1 MARPKNPATT
11 IAPSKTLSGDEIAS
25 AIARLNKRI
34 EELRA
39 VDVSEFNDW
48 APDTLVS
55 LEKSIEQTLERVF
68 GPNTTDFERYKG
80 AAALRYTEYVSFF
93 VIGGDPE
100 PPTPISKVRA
110 SISAHISS
118 AIALLSQAVAGLE
131 EDLAH
136 TPKAIPARTVTT
148 RAGGATKVFI
158 VHGHTDAAR
167 ETVARFIQNMGF
179 EPIILH
185 EQHNGGRTVIEKI
198 EHHGDVGFAVVLLTP
213 DDVGGKGPD
222 DLAPRA
228 RQNVI
233 LELGYF
239 IGRLGRDRVCALKS
253 GELEV
258 PSDFAGVVYQSLD
271 SGGGWK
277 LPLARELKAAGYS
290 IDWER
295 LAEA

>member
-1 MARPKNPATT
+1 
-11 IAPSKTLSGDEIAS
+11 
-25 AIARLNKRI
+25 
-34 EELRA
+34 
-39 VDVSEFNDW
+39 
-48 APDTLVS
+48 
-55 LEKSIEQTLERVF
+55 
-68 GPNTTDFERYKG
+68 
-80 AAALRYTEYVSFF
+80 
-93 VIGGDPE
+93 
-100 PPTPISKVRA
+100 
-110 SISAHISS
+110 
-118 AIALLSQAVAGLE
+118 
-131 EDLAH
+131 
-136 TPKAIPARTVTT
+136 
-148 RAGGATKVFI
+148 
-158 VHGHTDAAR
+158 
-167 ETVARFIQNMGF
+167 
-179 EPIILH
+179 
-185 EQHNGGRTVIEKI
+185 
-198 EHHGDVGFAVVLLTP
+198 LTP